1 MSEVKTAEQQTN
13 SAFKAAD
20 RPIIVKGARV
30 HNLKNIDVEI
40 PRNKMTVITG
50 VSGSGKS
57 SLAFDTIYAEGQ
69 RRYVES
75 LSSYA
80 RQFLERM
87 DKPDVDFMQGIS
99 PAMAIQQKTTSTNPR
114 STVGTT
120 TEIYDYMRLLYARIG
135 HTISPKS
142 GQEVE
147 KDSTKIVI
155 KTLFN
160 DFKEGTKF
168 YVLFP
173 IPEHEGND
181 FDDELQVLKE
191 KGFTRLLKVDDEQT
205 LDMTTDEVDASSI
218 NRHDYRVLVDRLVV
232 KKDDDTRQRI
242 AGSLETAFHEGRG
255 RCSLKIRN
263 NDLDKVF
270 ASSEG
275 DRGGSE
281 QTSKFWKDRI
291 IPYNSN
297 LKQLARNLR
306 NNSTKSEI
314 KLWEQLKGKKMHG
327 YDFDRQKPV
336 DEYIC
341 DFFCRELMLAI
352 ELDGITHDHEEVQV
366 NDEKREKRLNEIGI
380 NVLRFLDD
388 EGLNETEHVLNAIE
402 AYVKAWQSGNVSVL
416 EAEDNTPLNPL
427 SRGDFIFPED
437 KNMSPPGR
445 GVRGGSDSKS
455 ARAIIDEHGEMN
467 FSERFEMDGIEFEEP
482 SPQMFS
488 FNNPYGACNTCE
500 GFGQVA
506 GIDEDLVVPDPEKSI
521 RAGAIAA
528 FSGQKYSRN
537 LRDLIK
543 VAARYSLPID
553 TPYSELSKEFKK
565 ILWQGKDEYIGI
577 RPFFEDIKSESYKV
591 HKRVFYSRYRG
602 YSRCPDCEG
611 YRVRK
616 DALYVKVNGKHIG
629 ELGEMTIGHGRDFF
643 ENLELTDFEK
653 EVAEQI
659 LYEIRK
665 RLKYLDEVGLEYL
678 TLNRLA
684 KTLSGGE
691 SQRISLA
698 NSLGSSLIGSLYVL
712 DEPTIG
718 LHPRDNN
725 RLINILK
732 SLRDIGNT
740 VLVVEHDP
748 EMIKAADNIIDIGP
762 FAGVHGGEVNFTG
775 SYGDLLG
782 SKTLTGKYLSGRK
795 EIPVPEKRRKGDG
808 NSITLEGAT
817 EHNLKSLEVD
827 FPLGKFI
834 CVTGVSGSGKSTL
847 VHDTLFG
854 SIQKQLGTYKDK
866 VGRHRNI
873 SGLHHIDSVEMVDQ
887 SPIGRSSRSNPATYT
902 KAFDGIRDL
911 FSDTRQSKIMGYE
924 PGHFSFNVPGGR
936 CEACQGEGIQT
947 IEMQFMADIEL
958 VCEECNG
965 KRYRKDV
972 LQVKYR
978 GQNIHDVLEMSVSEA
993 LEFFVD
999 EDRITN
1005 KLQTMEDVGLGYLK
1019 LGQSATTLSGGEA
1032 QRVKLAKFL
1041 SKSAGDH
1048 TLYFFDE
1055 PTTGLHFED
1064 IAKLLD
1070 SFNEL
1075 VDNGHSVIII
1085 EHNLDVIKCADHVID
1100 IGPEGGF
1107 AGGQIVGEGTP
1118 EEITQIEE
1126 SYTGKYLKDVL

>member
-1 MSEVKTAEQQTN
+1 MSQPETISTQEEQKFAE
-13 SAFKAAD
+13 D

-30 HNLKNIDVEI
+30 HNLNNIDVKI
-40 PRNKMTVITG
+40 PRNRMTVVTG

-142 GQEVE
+142 GREVQ
-147 KDSTKIVI
+147 KDSTKTVI
-155 KTLFN
+155 RFLFDN
-160 DFKEGTKF
+160 FEEGTKF
-168 YVLFP
+168 YVLYP
-173 IPEHEGND
+173 IPRHKDND
-181 FDDELQVLKE
+181 LSDELQILKE
-191 KGFTRLLKVDDEQT
+191 KGFTRLLQIEKEQIIDIATEDVDPS
-205 LDMTTDEVDASSI
+205 AI
-218 NRHDYRVLVDRLVV
+218 NYDDYRVLVDRLGV
-232 KKDDDTRQRI
+232 KKTEDNRGRI
-242 AGSLETAFHEGRG
+242 AGSLETAFREGQG
-255 RCSLKIRN
+255 RCSLKIR
-263 NDLDKVF
+263 
-270 ASSEG
+270 
-275 DRGGSE
+275 
-281 QTSKFWKDRI
+281 
-291 IPYNSN
+291 
-297 LKQLARNLR
+297 
-306 NNSTKSEI
+306 
-314 KLWEQLKGKKMHG
+314 KGK
-327 YDFDRQKPV
+327 
-336 DEYIC
+336 
-341 DFFCRELMLAI
+341 EL
-352 ELDGITHDHEEVQV
+352 
-366 NDEKREKRLNEIGI
+366 
-380 NVLRFLDD
+380 
-388 EGLNETEHVLNAIE
+388 
-402 AYVKAWQSGNVSVL
+402 
-416 EAEDNTPLNPL
+416 P
-427 SRGDFIFPED
+427 
-437 KNMSPPGR
+437 
-445 GVRGGSDSKS
+445 
-455 ARAIIDEHGEMN
+455 
-467 FSERFEMDGIEFEEP
+467 FSERFEMDGMEFEEP

-488 FNNPYGACNTCE
+488 FNNPYGACDTCE
-500 GFGQVA
+500 GFGRVA
-506 GIDEDLVVPDPEKSI
+506 GIDENLVIPDPGQTI
-521 RAGAIAA
+521 RDGAIAA
-528 FSGQKYSRN
+528 FSGQKYSRH

-543 VAARYSLPID
+543 VAARYGYPID
-553 TPYSELSKEFKK
+553 TPYNELSKEFKK
-565 ILWQGKDEYIGI
+565 ILWEGKDDYIGI
-577 RPFFEDIKSESYKV
+577 RPFFEEIKSQSYKV

-616 DALYVKVNGKHIG
+616 DGLYVKVNSKHIG
-629 ELGEMTIGHGRDFF
+629 EVAEMTIGGARDFF
-643 ENLELTDFEK
+643 ETLQLTEFEK

-665 RLKYLDEVGLEYL
+665 RLKYLDEVGLSYL

-718 LHPRDNN
+718 LHPRDND

-762 FAGVHGGEVNFTG
+762 FAGVHGGELNYTG
-775 SYGDLLG
+775 SYEKLLE
-782 SKTLTGKYLSGRK
+782 SNTLTGKYLSGKKR
-795 EIPVPEKRRKGDG
+795 IPVPEKRRKGNG
-808 NSITLEGAT
+808 NAITLEGAT
-817 EHNLKSLEVD
+817 EHNLKSLDVD
-827 FPLGKFI
+827 FPLGKLI

-847 VHDTLFG
+847 VHDTLYAG
-854 SIQKQLGTYKDK
+854 IQKQFGTYKDT
-866 VGRHRNI
+866 VGRHRSI

-911 FSDTRQSKIMGYE
+911 FANARQSKIMGYE

-936 CEACQGEGIQT
+936 CETCQGEGIQT

-958 VCEECNG
+958 TCEECGG

-978 GQNIHDVLEMSVSEA
+978 GKNIHDVLEMSVSEA
-993 LEFFVD
+993 IEFFVD

-1005 KLQTMEDVGLGYLK
+1005 KLQTLEDVGLGYLK
-1019 LGQSATTLSGGEA
+1019 LGQSAPTLSGGEA

-1041 SKSAGDH
+1041 SKPAGDH

-1075 VDNGHSVIII
+1075 VNNGHTVIII
-1085 EHNLDVIKCADHVID
+1085 EHNLDVIKCADHIID

-1107 AGGQIVGEGTP
+1107 AGGQIVATGTP
-1118 EEITQIEE
+1118 EEIAEVEE
-1126 SYTGKYLKDVL
+1126 SHTGQYLQDVL

>member
-1 MSEVKTAEQQTN
+1 MSQAETIAPNEKPQ
-13 SAFKAAD
+13 SSED
-20 RPIIVKGARV
+20 RPIIVRGARV

-40 PRNKMTVITG
+40 PRNRMTVVTG

-142 GQEVE
+142 GREVQ
-147 KDSTKIVI
+147 KDSTKTVI
-155 KTLFN
+155 DSLFEHYE
-160 DFKEGTKF
+160 EGTKF
-168 YVLFP
+168 YILFP
-173 IPEHEGND
+173 LPRHENND
-181 FDDELQVLKE
+181 LSDELQVLKE
-191 KGFTRLLKVDDEQT
+191 KGFTRVLQVDQEQMI
-205 LDMTTDEVDASSI
+205 DITTEESDLSEISRD
-218 NRHDYRVLVDRLVV
+218 NYRVLVDRLVI
-232 KKDDDTRQRI
+232 KKTDDNRGRI
-242 AGSLETAFHEGRG
+242 AGSLETAFREGQG
-255 RCSLKIRN
+255 RCSVKIRN
-263 NDLDKVF
+263 
-270 ASSEG
+270 G
-275 DRGGSE
+275 D
-281 QTSKFWKDRI
+281 
-291 IPYNSN
+291 
-297 LKQLARNLR
+297 
-306 NNSTKSEI
+306 
-314 KLWEQLKGKKMHG
+314 
-327 YDFDRQKPV
+327 
-336 DEYIC
+336 
-341 DFFCRELMLAI
+341 EL
-352 ELDGITHDHEEVQV
+352 
-366 NDEKREKRLNEIGI
+366 
-380 NVLRFLDD
+380 
-388 EGLNETEHVLNAIE
+388 
-402 AYVKAWQSGNVSVL
+402 
-416 EAEDNTPLNPL
+416 P
-427 SRGDFIFPED
+427 
-437 KNMSPPGR
+437 
-445 GVRGGSDSKS
+445 
-455 ARAIIDEHGEMN
+455 
-467 FSERFEMDGIEFEEP
+467 FSERFEMDGMEFNEP
-482 SPQMFS
+482 TPQMFS
-488 FNNPYGACNTCE
+488 FNNPFGACDTCE
-500 GFGQVA
+500 GFGRVA
-506 GIDEDLVVPDPEKSI
+506 GIDENLVIPDPELTI
-521 RAGAIAA
+521 RDGAIAA
-528 FSGQKYSRN
+528 YSGQKYSRH

-543 VAARYSLPID
+543 VSARYGYPID
-553 TPYSELSKEFKK
+553 TPYRQLSKEFKK
-565 ILWQGKDEYIGI
+565 VLWEGKDEYVGI
-577 RPFFEDIKSESYKV
+577 RPFFDDIKSQSYKV

-611 YRVRK
+611 YRIRK
-616 DALYVKVNGKHIG
+616 DALYVKINGRHIG
-629 ELGEMTIGHGRDFF
+629 EVAEMTIDAARAFF
-643 ENLELTDFEK
+643 EDLELTDFEK
-653 EVAEQI
+653 EVAEQV

-665 RLKYLDEVGLEYL
+665 RLKYLDEVGLSYL

-718 LHPRDNN
+718 LHPRDND

-762 FAGVHGGEVNFTG
+762 FAGVHGGELNFTG
-775 SYGDLLG
+775 SYDELLD
-782 SKTLTGKYLSGRK
+782 SQTLTGKYLSGKKR
-795 EIPVPEKRRKGDG
+795 ISVPDKRRKGSG
-808 NSITLEGAT
+808 NTIILEGAT
-817 EHNLKSLEVD
+817 EHNLKSLDVE
-827 FPLGKFI
+827 FPLGKLI

-847 VHDTLFG
+847 VHDTLYAG
-854 SIQKQLGTYKDK
+854 IQKQLGTYKDSI
-866 VGRHRNI
+866 GRHRSI

-911 FSDTRQSKIMGYE
+911 FTNTRQSKIMGYE

-936 CEACQGEGIQT
+936 CETCQGEGIQT

-958 VCEECNG
+958 TCEECGG
-965 KRYRKDV
+965 KRYRKEI

-978 GQNIHDVLEMSVSEA
+978 GKNIHDVLEMSVSEA

-999 EDRITN
+999 EERITN
-1005 KLQTMEDVGLGYLK
+1005 KLQTLEDVGLGYLK
-1019 LGQSATTLSGGEA
+1019 LGQSAPTLSGGEA

-1041 SKSAGDH
+1041 SKPAGDH

-1075 VDNGHSVIII
+1075 ADNGHTVIII
-1085 EHNLDVIKCADHVID
+1085 EHNLDVIKCADHIID

-1107 AGGQIVGEGTP
+1107 AGGQIVATGTP
-1118 EEITQIEE
+1118 EEITQVKE
-1126 SYTGKYLKDVL
+1126 SHTGRYLKEVL

>member
-1 MSEVKTAEQQTN
+1 MSGSEPTTQKQAITKN
-13 SAFKAAD
+13 GN

-40 PRNKMTVITG
+40 PRNKMTVVTG

-135 HTISPKS
+135 RTISPKS
-142 GQEVE
+142 GREVK
-147 KDSTKIVI
+147 KDSTKTII
-155 KTLFN
+155 SELTDSF
-160 DFKEGTKF
+160 DEGTRF
-168 YVLFP
+168 YVLYP
-173 IPEHEGND
+173 IPRYKKKKLR
-181 FDDELQVLKE
+181 DELRVLKE
-191 KGFTRLLKVDDEQT
+191 KGFTRLLHAEKEEMVDLTSGDFDPGSLKAE
-205 LDMTTDEVDASSI
+205 
-218 NRHDYRVLVDRLVV
+218 NYRVLVDRLVL
-232 KKDDDTRQRI
+232 KTDKETRSRI
-242 AGSLETAFHEGRG
+242 AGSLETAFQEGHG
-255 RCSLKIRN
+255 RCSVKIR
-263 NDLDKVF
+263 
-270 ASSEG
+270 
-275 DRGGSE
+275 GGE
-281 QTSKFWKDRI
+281 
-291 IPYNSN
+291 
-297 LKQLARNLR
+297 
-306 NNSTKSEI
+306 
-314 KLWEQLKGKKMHG
+314 
-327 YDFDRQKPV
+327 
-336 DEYIC
+336 
-341 DFFCRELMLAI
+341 ELL
-352 ELDGITHDHEEVQV
+352 
-366 NDEKREKRLNEIGI
+366 
-380 NVLRFLDD
+380 
-388 EGLNETEHVLNAIE
+388 
-402 AYVKAWQSGNVSVL
+402 
-416 EAEDNTPLNPL
+416 
-427 SRGDFIFPED
+427 
-437 KNMSPPGR
+437 
-445 GVRGGSDSKS
+445 
-455 ARAIIDEHGEMN
+455 
-467 FSERFEMDGIEFEEP
+467 FSERFEMDGMEFEVP

-488 FNNPYGACNTCE
+488 FNNPYGACDVCE
-500 GFGQVA
+500 GFGRVA
-506 GIDEDLVVPDPEKSI
+506 GIDEDLVIPDPGKTI
-521 RAGAIAA
+521 RGGAIAA
-528 FSGQKYSRN
+528 FSGQKSGAH

-553 TPYSELSKEFKK
+553 TPYQDLPKDVRKV
-565 ILWQGKDEYIGI
+565 LWEGKDEYIGI
-577 RPFFEDIKSESYKV
+577 RAFFDEVKNQSYKV
-591 HKRVFYSRYRG
+591 HMRVLYSRYRG
-602 YSRCPDCEG
+602 YSRCPECEG
-611 YRVRK
+611 YRIRK
-616 DALYVKVNGKHIG
+616 DALYVKINDKHIG
-629 ELGEMTIGHGRDFF
+629 EAAEMTIGHAREFF
-643 ENLELTDFEK
+643 ENLQLTRFEK
-653 EVAEQI
+653 EVAGQI
-659 LYEIRK
+659 LYEIQK

-684 KTLSGGE
+684 NTLSGGE

-718 LHPRDNN
+718 LHPRDND

-748 EMIKAADNIIDIGP
+748 EMIRAADNIIDIGP
-762 FAGVHGGEVNFTG
+762 FAGVHGGEVVYSGPYNK
-775 SYGDLLG
+775 LAG
-782 SKTLTGKYLSGRK
+782 SKTLTGQYLSGEK
-795 EIPVPEKRRKGDG
+795 EIPVPKKRRKGTG
-808 NSITLEGAT
+808 TSILLEGAS
-817 EHNLKSLEVD
+817 EHNLKNIDVE

-847 VHDTLFG
+847 VHDTLYAG
-854 SIQKQLGTYKDK
+854 IKKRLGTYNDK
-866 VGRHRNI
+866 VGRHRAITGVSN
-873 SGLHHIDSVEMVDQ
+873 IDSVEMVDQ

-911 FSDTRQSKIMGYE
+911 FAHTRQAKIMGYE

-936 CEACQGEGIQT
+936 CETCQGEGIQK

-958 VCEECNG
+958 TCEACG
-965 KRYRKDV
+965 GRRYRRDV

-978 GQNIHDVLEMSVSEA
+978 GKNIHEVLDMSVSEA

-999 EDRITN
+999 ETSIVSR
-1005 KLQTMEDVGLGYLK
+1005 LLPMEDVGLGYLK

-1041 SKSAGDH
+1041 SKSAGEH

-1064 IAKLLD
+1064 ISRLLH

-1075 VDNGHSVIII
+1075 VGNGHTVIII
-1085 EHNLDVIKCADHVID
+1085 EHNLDVIKSADHIID

-1107 AGGQIVGEGTP
+1107 AGGQVVATGTP
-1118 EEITQIEE
+1118 EEIAEVEE
-1126 SYTGKYLKDVL
+1126 SYTGKYLRDELK

>member
-1 MSEVKTAEQQTN
+1 MSQTE
-13 SAFKAAD
+13 AAPKEENKKQRQD

-40 PRNKMTVITG
+40 PRNKMTVVTG

-135 HTISPKS
+135 RTISPKS
-142 GQEVE
+142 GKRVK
-147 KDSTKIVI
+147 KDSTKTAIAE
-155 KTLFN
+155 LLDQFE
-160 DFKEGTKF
+160 EGTKF
-168 YVLFP
+168 YVLFS
-173 IPEHEGND
+173 IPEHEKKKLK
-181 FDDELQVLKE
+181 DELRVLKE
-191 KGFTRLLKVDDEQT
+191 KGFPRLLNLEDEEILDLTADDVDPKKIKPEK
-205 LDMTTDEVDASSI
+205 
-218 NRHDYRVLVDRLVV
+218 YRVLVDRLAL
-232 KKDDDTRQRI
+232 KSDEDTKSRI
-242 AGSLETAFHEGRG
+242 AGSLETAFQEGKG
-255 RCSLKIRN
+255 RCSVKIR
-263 NDLDKVF
+263 
-270 ASSEG
+270 
-275 DRGGSE
+275 GG
-281 QTSKFWKDRI
+281 
-291 IPYNSN
+291 
-297 LKQLARNLR
+297 
-306 NNSTKSEI
+306 
-314 KLWEQLKGKKMHG
+314 
-327 YDFDRQKPV
+327 
-336 DEYIC
+336 
-341 DFFCRELMLAI
+341 
-352 ELDGITHDHEEVQV
+352 EEV
-366 NDEKREKRLNEIGI
+366 
-380 NVLRFLDD
+380 
-388 EGLNETEHVLNAIE
+388 
-402 AYVKAWQSGNVSVL
+402 
-416 EAEDNTPLNPL
+416 P
-427 SRGDFIFPED
+427 
-437 KNMSPPGR
+437 
-445 GVRGGSDSKS
+445 
-455 ARAIIDEHGEMN
+455 
-467 FSERFEMDGIEFEEP
+467 FSERFERDGMEFVEP
-482 SPQMFS
+482 TPQMFS
-488 FNNPYGACNTCE
+488 FNNPFGACDTCE
-500 GFGQVA
+500 GFGRVA
-506 GIDEDLVVPDPEKSI
+506 GIDEDLVIPDPERTI
-521 RAGAIAA
+521 RGGAIAPY
-528 FSGQKYSRN
+528 SGQKFSRH

-543 VAARYSLPID
+543 VCARYSLPID
-553 TPYSELSKEFKK
+553 TPYKELSKETKK
-565 ILWQGKDEYIGI
+565 LLWDGKDEYIGI
-577 RPFFEDIKSESYKV
+577 RPFFEDVKSQSYKV
-591 HKRVFYSRYRG
+591 HMRVFYSRYRG

-611 YRVRK
+611 YRVRP
-616 DALYVKVNGKHIG
+616 DALFVKVNEKHIG
-629 ELGEMTIGHGRDFF
+629 QVSEMTIGHAREFF
-643 ENLELTDFEK
+643 ENLELTEFEK
-653 EVAEQI
+653 EVASQV

-678 TLNRLA
+678 TLSRLA
-684 KTLSGGE
+684 NTLSGGE

-718 LHPRDNN
+718 LHPRDND

-748 EMIKAADNIIDIGP
+748 EMIKAADNVIDIGP
-762 FAGVHGGEVNFTG
+762 FAGVHGGEVVFSG
-775 SYGDLLG
+775 DYEDLLE

-795 EIPVPEKRRKGDG
+795 EIPVPEKRRNGSG
-808 NSITLEGAT
+808 ESLLLEGAT
-817 EHNLKSLEVD
+817 ENNLKSLDVE

-847 VHDTLFG
+847 VHDTLYAA
-854 SIQKQLGTYKDK
+854 IQKQMGTYNDK
-866 VGRHRNI
+866 VGRHRSV
-873 SGLHHIDSVEMVDQ
+873 SGIHHIDTVEMVDQ

-902 KAFDGIRDL
+902 KAFDGVRDL
-911 FSDTRQSKIMGYE
+911 FSNTRQSKIMGYE

-936 CEACQGEGIQT
+936 CETCQGEGIQK

-958 VCEECNG
+958 TCEACGG

-978 GQNIHDVLEMSVSEA
+978 GRNIHDVLEMSVSEA
-993 LEFFVD
+993 IEFFVD
-999 EDRITN
+999 EPSITN
-1005 KLQTMEDVGLGYLK
+1005 KLQPMEDVGLGYLK

-1070 SFNEL
+1070 SFKEL
-1075 VDNGHSVIII
+1075 VNNGHTVIII
-1085 EHNLDVIKCADHVID
+1085 EHNLDVIKNADHIID

-1107 AGGQIVGEGTP
+1107 AGGKIVATGTP
-1118 EEITQIEE
+1118 EEIIEVDE
-1126 SYTGKYLKDVL
+1126 SHTGRYLKDVL